1 MTMFNY
7 EALRQVT
14 SPMWLIPAYGRQYK
28 TREQALAAWQSGK
41 DFQIDGGPYCSIRDV
56 ELMRQEYSNIY
67 ILYNNGSVAV

>member
-28 TREQALAAWQSGK
+28 TREQALKDWQAGK
-41 DFQIDGGPYCSIRDV
+41 DFQIEGGPYCSIRDV
-56 ELMRQEYSNIY
+56 DLMRREYSNIY
-67 ILYNNGSVAV
+67 ILYNNGSIAV

>member
-28 TREQALAAWQSGK
+28 TREQALAAWQAGK
-41 DFQIDGGPYCSIRDV
+41 DFQIQGGPYCSIRDV
-56 ELMRQEYSNIY
+56 DMMRQEYSNIY
-67 ILYNNGSVAV
+67 ILYNNGSIAV